1 MLMSHDG
8 DWENMF
14 LSFIF
19 TDMEKKLRGVRA
31 GQWTGHTDT
40 QQPIST
46 TILDYCVTGGPR
58 VAGNR
63 SPTGGPRDTS
73 KMYSH

>member
-46 TILDYCVTGGPR
+46 TIIIGLL
-58 VAGNR
+58 
-63 SPTGGPRDTS
+63 RDWRTAS
-73 KMYSH
+73 SR